1 MKIRTKIAA
10 IVAAAVAASLLL
22 TGCQLSTIF
31 GGETTSENADGSV
44 TTTPVTVAVPEP
56 MDLSGIDFSQ
66 YIKLN
71 YKDIPFTVTSLPISP
86 GEEEIDSELSSILVS
101 YGLYDL
107 DTTAEKTALG
117 DYLEIEYT
125 GYMEGE
131 TFEGGTSEKST
142 ILLDTEKSGYIP
154 GFADGLIGVKPGAE
168 VELNLTFP
176 ENYYDDIAG
185 KPVTFKVK
193 IHGICRLQMTDESA
207 ATLSD
212 GKYTT
217 LNEYRVYLKDYLTE
231 ISGHNAFSEVYDQL
245 WSEIMDRSEV
255 ISYPDKQYQYYYSL
269 LTNDLIS
276 SALSAGMDYEAYLAK
291 NGITAESIDEE
302 IKSYIKSD
310 LVIYG
315 IAAAEN
321 VELTEEDYSDYVN
334 KYYAYYAQYLIYYGY
349 TTEQIVSYLR
359 NQAFSEAVLFAA
371 FSYCTLTEN
380 TGASDTPE
388 TTSAPNE

>member
-44 TTTPVTVAVPEP
+44 TTTPITVAVPEP

-71 YKDIPFTVTSLPISP
+71 YKDIPFTVTSLPFSP
-86 GEEEIDSELSSILVS
+86 SEEEIDSELSSILVS

-168 VELNLTFP
+168 VELNLVFP
-176 ENYYDDIAG
+176 EVYYEDVAG
-185 KPVTFKVK
+185 KPVTFKVTV
-193 IHGICRLQMTDESA
+193 HGICRLQMTDESA
-207 ATLSD
+207 ETLSD

-255 ISYPDKQYQYYYSL
+255 ISYPDEQYQYYYSL
-269 LTNDLIS
+269 MTNDLIS
-276 SALSAGMDYEAYLAK
+276 SALSAGMDYDAYLAK

>member
-10 IVAAAVAASLLL
+10 VVAAAVAASLLL

-31 GGETTSENADGSV
+31 GGETTSENAGGSV

-185 KPVTFKVK
+185 KPVTFKVTV
-193 IHGICRLQMTDESA
+193 HGICRLQMTDESA

-231 ISGHNAFSEVYDQL
+231 ISGYNAFSEVYDQL
-245 WSEIMDRSEV
+245 WSEIMERSEV

-276 SALSAGMDYEAYLAK
+276 SALSAGMDYDAYLAK

-349 TTEQIVSYLR
+349 TSEQIVSYLR

>member
-86 GEEEIDSELSSILVS
+86 DEEEIDSELSSILVS

-142 ILLDTEKSGYIP
+142 ILLDTENSGYIP
-154 GFADGLIGVKPGAE
+154 GFADGLIGVKPDAE

-193 IHGICRLQMTDESA
+193 IHGICRLKMTDESA

-276 SALSAGMDYEAYLAK
+276 SALSAGMDYDAYLAK

>member
-71 YKDIPFTVTSLPISP
+71 YKDIPFTVTSLPFSP
-86 GEEEIDSELSSILVS
+86 SEEEIDSELSSILVS

-142 ILLDTEKSGYIP
+142 ILLDTEESGYIP
-154 GFADGLIGVKPGAE
+154 VFADGLIGVKPGAE

-185 KPVTFKVK
+185 KPVTFKVTV
-193 IHGICRLQMTDESA
+193 HGICRLQMTDESA

-255 ISYPDKQYQYYYSL
+255 ISYPDEQYQYYYSL

-276 SALSAGMDYEAYLAK
+276 SALSAGMDYDAYLAK